1 MTIIEMTATVF
12 VTQFVFTWGRTWN
25 IKAIA
30 DRDVKRVLISG
41 TIVYFCWL
49 LSIALGSIS
58 VIELVQNFNTD
69 YIPVII
75 AGLVGGNLGGIVKLK
90 N

>member
-1 MTIIEMTATVF
+1 MTVIEMTTTVF

-30 DRDVKRVLISG
+30 DRNVKKVLISG

-75 AGLVGGNLGGIVKLK
+75 AGLIGGNLGGIVKLK

>member
-1 MTIIEMTATVF
+1 MTIFEMTATVF
-12 VTQFVFTWGRTWN
+12 VTQFLFTWGRTWN
-25 IKAIA
+25 IKSIA
-30 DRDVKRVLISG
+30 DRNVKQVLLSG

-49 LSIALGSIS
+49 SSIALGTIS
-58 VIELVQNFNTD
+58 VIEIVQNFNTD

-75 AGLVGGNLGGIVKLK
+75 SGLIGGNLGGIVKLK